1 MNQQVNI
8 IEKRIE
14 RSCIDMSSGSEFNSA
29 SIGAAAGEIWNFI
42 EQSEG
47 EGVSVNRMCEEL
59 TLPKKL
65 VLAALGW
72 LAREGK
78 IDFRE
83 EKKKNLIYLA

>member
-1 MNQQVNI
+1 MT
-8 IEKRIE
+8 
-14 RSCIDMSSGSEFNSA
+14 SGAEFNST
-29 SIGAAAGEIWNFI
+29 SIGSAAGDIWYFL
-42 EQSEG
+42 EQTGG
-47 EGVSVNRMCEEL
+47 EGVSVNRLCEEL
-59 TLPKKL
+59 ALPKKL